1 MAQPL
6 INGQAFDYA
15 QIIPVYLGVPLVSM
29 TSITYEEIQEK
40 VDNPGTGNRP
50 ISRGRADIKSTGSIE
65 LSMNDI
71 EALRDAVPDGSGSL
85 LALPATDFIL
95 VFGNPQNVQTHVLK
109 NLEFT
114 NDGGTGT
121 QGDTDLKMTLNFIIS
136 NVIYRQ

>member
-1 MAQPL
+1 MALPL

-15 QIIPVYLGVPLVSM
+15 QITPLYLGVPLVSM
-29 TSITYEEIQEK
+29 TSITYEETQEK
-40 VDNPGTGNRP
+40 VDNPGTGNRG
-50 ISRGRADIKSTGSIE
+50 ISRGRADIKSSGSIE

-71 EALRDAVPDGSGSL
+71 EALRVVAPEGSL
-85 LALPATDFIL
+85 LALPASDFIL
-95 VFGNPQNVQTHVLK
+95 VFGNPQNIQTHILK

-136 NVIYRQ
+136 NVIYQQ